1 MNFRPEG
8 VRNQRLQPRKLKSLD
23 GIMEDENEE
32 SGDTGSYEGESQED
46 DIKSKL
52 RLLNY
57 LVYLFEYAIFIHY
70 RS

>member
-1 MNFRPEG
+1 M
-8 VRNQRLQPRKLKSLD
+8 RNQRLQPRKLKSLD

-46 DIKSKL
+46 DLKSKL
-52 RLLNY
+52 RFLNY
-57 LVYLFEYAIFIHY
+57 LVYLLQYVIIIYY